1 MKKRFAHVC
10 LLVKDI
16 DKAIEDYRAILNV
29 VDPQQVEKQIV
40 YYDDFGVDD
49 ERLAFATFPS
59 PSLGCE
65 IQFMVPRTPGT
76 PLYERLQKVGEH
88 VHHICFT
95 SPSVENVVEDLQN
108 NGVDIVDQ
116 GIVTDPQIPFQRWT
130 FVHPKHSHGVLV
142 ELANNYDSVNGNWE
156 QPAANAV
163 TAM

>member
-65 IQFMVPRTPGT
+65 IQFMEPRTPA
-76 PLYERLQKVGEH
+76 PR
-88 VHHICFT
+88 FT
-95 SPSVENVVEDLQN
+95 SAC
-108 NGVDIVDQ
+108 
-116 GIVTDPQIPFQRWT
+116 RR
-130 FVHPKHSHGVLV
+130 
-142 ELANNYDSVNGNWE
+142 LASTSTTSASPR
-156 QPAANAV
+156 PASR
-163 TAM
+163 TS